1 MYVRP
6 IRVSK
11 VSYEVCVYVED
22 PPQYLKLYRTLKDYD
37 RCNVYKVVII
47 GDPSN
52 PEDLEQ
58 HSRLREIYDDVEV
71 EFIDA
76 AREKEKAEEL
86 LQLCM
91 NAKHLIILTGGRLR

>member
-11 VSYEVCVYVED
+11 MEYEVCIYVED
-22 PPQYLKLYRTLKDYD
+22 PPQYLKFYRTLKDYD
-37 RCNVYKVVII
+37 RCNAAKIVVVGSI
-47 GDPSN
+47 DN
-52 PEDLEQ
+52 PEHKEQ

-76 AREKEKAEEL
+76 ERDKERAEQALEL
-86 LQLCM
+86 CK
-91 NAKHLIILTGGRLR
+91 NAKHLIVLSGGYLR